1 MPNVPWNLLLNQL
14 PMLMRAVDTLID
26 TTAKR
31 NAARDTAPVLETLHK
46 RIVAMEEQQQLT
58 ADLLKQLAENINT
71 VAQGAEESARALRR
85 VETVGWTALG
95 LALLACVLALVF
107 WVRG

>member
-1 MPNVPWNLLLNQL
+1 MPNVPWNLLLNHL
-14 PMLMRAVDTLID
+14 PTLMRAADTLID

-46 RIVAMEEQQQLT
+46 RLAAAEEQQQLS
-58 ADLLKQLAENINT
+58 ADLVKQLAENINT
-71 VAQGAEESARALRR
+71 VAQGAEESARMLRR
-85 VETVGWTALG
+85 VEMIAWTALG
-95 LALLACVLALVF
+95 LALLACVIAIVA

>member
-1 MPNVPWNLLLNQL
+1 MPKVPWNLLLNQL
-14 PMLMRAVDTLID
+14 PTLLRAVDTLID

-31 NAARDTAPVLETLHK
+31 NAVRDTAPALETLHK
-46 RIVAMEEQQQLT
+46 RMAAAEEQQQLS

-71 VAQGAEESARALRR
+71 VAQGAEESAATLRR
-85 VETVGWTALG
+85 MEIVTWTALG
-95 LALLACVLALVF
+95 LALLACVIAIVA